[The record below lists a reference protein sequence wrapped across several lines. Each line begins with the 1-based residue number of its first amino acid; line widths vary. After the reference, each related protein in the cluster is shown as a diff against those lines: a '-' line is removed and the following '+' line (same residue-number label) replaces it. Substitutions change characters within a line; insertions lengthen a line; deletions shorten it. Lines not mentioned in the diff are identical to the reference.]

1 MTVNIPASA
10 RLEDV
15 LQRQREAHRAA
26 APSTP
31 EQRRARIQSVIDLV
45 VRHHEALGEAMD
57 ADFGGRHYGYSLMN
71 DVVGSLGALKH
82 ARDNLESW
90 MPSDPRP
97 VFQPYDQMGG
107 LAEVQYQPKG
117 SILIMGTWNAPL
129 FTILAPLAGVLAAG
143 NRAVIKPSE
152 ITSRTAEVFRAAA
165 EAELDPEV
173 VAVVTGG
180 VDVAESLTSLPF
192 DHIVVT
198 GGAAVGRAVM
208 ANAARNLVPVT
219 LELGGKSP
227 VIVGRSADISDVAY
241 KIAIAKSTNSGQI
254 CVSPDTVHVP
264 REQLEELVSAVAA
277 AFAALHPTIA
287 GNPDVVA
294 AVNER
299 HLERVD
305 GYVRE
310 AADLGARIVTTPD
323 EPLSPTDRRRP
334 LRLVVEPPA
343 EASIRTE
350 EIFGSAMVVLPYDD
364 IEEVIDGLNSGAKP
378 LALYYF
384 GTDTDERRDVL
395 ARTTSGGVTIDN
407 LLMHPALMD
416 APFGGVGTSGMGH
429 YNGLEGFRQ
438 FSHARTVLFAPAAEL
453 RGEWGM
459 LPPYG
464 EHFTAAML
472 AQITP

>member
-10 RLEDV
+10 TLSDV
-15 LQRQREAHRAA
+15 LQRQQIAHRAA
-26 APSTP
+26 APTTP
-31 EQRRARIQSVIDLV
+31 AERRARIQAVIDLV
-45 VRHHEALGEAMD
+45 VRHHEELAQAMD

-165 EAELDPEV
+165 EAELDPEIV
-173 VAVVTGG
+173 TVVTGG

-208 ANAARNLVPVT
+208 ANAARNLAPVT

-227 VIVGRSADISDVAY
+227 VIVGRSADVSDVAY

-264 REQLEELVSAVAA
+264 REQLEELVSAVAD

-323 EPLSPTDRRRP
+323 EALSPTDRRRP

-364 IEEVIDGLNSGAKP
+364 IDEVIDGLNSGAKP

-384 GTDTDERRDVL
+384 GTDSDERRDVL

-407 LLMHPALMD
+407 LLMHPALME
-416 APFGGVGTSGMGH
+416 APFGGVGASGMGH

>member
-1 MTVNIPASA
+1 MTVNTPASA
-10 RLEDV
+10 ALSDA
-15 LQRQREAHRAA
+15 LQRQQDAHRSAG
-26 APSTP
+26 PSSAQ
-31 EQRRARIQSVIDLV
+31 QRRDRIQSVIDLL
-45 VRHHEALGEAMD
+45 VRRHEELGQAMD

-71 DVVGSLGALKH
+71 DVVGSLGVLKH

-90 MPSDPRP
+90 MQSDPRP
-97 VFQPYDQMGG
+97 VFAPYDQMGG

-117 SILIMGTWNAPL
+117 SILVMGTWNAPL
-129 FTILAPLAGVLAAG
+129 FTLLAPLAGVLAAG
-143 NRAVIKPSE
+143 NRAVLKPSE
-152 ITSRTAEVFRAAA
+152 ITSRTAEVFAAA
-165 EAELDPEV
+165 AAADLDPAIV
-173 VAVVTGG
+173 TVVTGG
-180 VDVAESLTSLPF
+180 VDVAESLTALPF

-198 GGAAVGRAVM
+198 GGHAVGRAVM

-227 VIVGRSADISDVAY
+227 VIVGRSADLSDVAY

-264 REQLEELVSAVAA
+264 REQLDDLVSAVAE

-299 HLERVD
+299 HLDRVD

-310 AADLGARIVTTPD
+310 AAELGARVVTTPD
-323 EPLSPTDRRRP
+323 EPLSSTDRRRP

-343 EASIRTE
+343 DSSIRTE

-364 IEEVIDGLNSGAKP
+364 IDEVVETLNSGAKP

-384 GTDTDERRDVL
+384 GADADERRDVL
-395 ARTTSGGVTIDN
+395 ARTTSGGVTVDN
-407 LLMHPALMD
+407 LLMHPALND
-416 APFGGVGTSGMGH
+416 APFGGVGASGIGH

-438 FSHARTVLFAPAAEL
+438 FSHARTVLFAPTAEL

-464 EHFTAAML
+464 EHFTAAMI

>member
-1 MTVNIPASA
+1 MTVHTPASA
-10 RLEDV
+10 ALSDV
-15 LQRQREAHRAA
+15 LKRQQNAHRSAG
-26 APSTP
+26 PSTSA
-31 EQRRARIQSVIDLV
+31 ERRDRIQTVIDLL
-45 VRHHEALGEAMD
+45 VRHHEALGQAMD

-71 DVVGSLGALKH
+71 DVVGSLGVLKH
-82 ARDNLESW
+82 ARDNLDSW
-90 MPSDPRP
+90 MQTDPRP
-97 VFQPYDQMGG
+97 VFAPYDQMGG

-117 SILIMGTWNAPL
+117 SILVIGTWNAPL
-129 FTILAPLAGVLAAG
+129 FTLLAPLAGVLAAG
-143 NRAVIKPSE
+143 NRAVLKPSE
-152 ITSRTAEVFRAAA
+152 ITSRTAEVLRDVF
-165 EAELDPEV
+165 EAEIDPEII
-173 VAVVTGG
+173 AVVTGG
-180 VDVAESLTSLPF
+180 VDVAESLTSMPF

-198 GGAAVGRAVM
+198 GGHAVGRAVM

-227 VIVGRSADISDVAY
+227 VIVGRSADLSDVAY

-264 REQLEELVSAVAA
+264 REQLEQLVSGVAE

-287 GNPDVVA
+287 GNADVVA

-299 HLERVD
+299 HLARVD

-310 AADLGARIVTTPD
+310 AAELGARIVTAPD
-323 EPLSPTDRRRP
+323 EELSLTDRRRP

-343 EASIRTE
+343 DSSIRTE

-364 IEEVIDGLNSGAKP
+364 IDEVIDTLNSGAKP

-395 ARTTSGGVTIDN
+395 ARTSSGGVTIDN
-407 LLMHPALMD
+407 LLMHPALND
-416 APFGGVGTSGMGH
+416 APFGGVGASGIGH

>member
-1 MTVNIPASA
+1 MTVNTPASA

-15 LQRQREAHRAA
+15 LQRQREAHRSAG
-26 APSTP
+26 PSTA
-31 EQRRARIQSVIDLV
+31 EQRRERIQSVIDLI
-45 VRHHEALGEAMD
+45 VRHHEELGQAMD

-71 DVVGSLGALKH
+71 DVVGSLGVLKH

-90 MPSDPRP
+90 MQADPRP
-97 VFQPYDQMGG
+97 VFEPYAQMGG
-107 LAEVQYQPKG
+107 VAEVQYQPKG

-129 FTILAPLAGVLAAG
+129 FTVFAPLAGVLAAG
-143 NRAVIKPSE
+143 NRAVVKPSE
-152 ITSRTAEVFRAAA
+152 ITSRTAEVLQRIA
-165 EAELDPEV
+165 EAELDPEIV
-173 VAVVTGG
+173 TVVTGG
-180 VDVAESLTSLPF
+180 VDLAESLTALPF

-198 GGAAVGRAVM
+198 GGGAVGKAVM
-208 ANAARNLVPVT
+208 SNAARNLVPVT

-227 VIVGRSADISDVAY
+227 VIVGRSADLADVAY

-264 REQLEELVSAVAA
+264 REHLEELVSAVAD

-310 AADLGARIVTTPD
+310 AAELGARVVSTPD
-323 EPLSPTDRRRP
+323 EPVSSTDRRRP
-334 LRLVVEPPA
+334 LRLVVDPPA
-343 EASIRTE
+343 DSSIRTE
-350 EIFGSAMVVLPYDD
+350 EIFGSAMVVLPYDELD
-364 IEEVIDGLNSGAKP
+364 EVIDALNSGEKP

-384 GTDTDERRDVL
+384 GADTDERREVL

-407 LLMHPALMD
+407 LLMHPALND
-416 APFGGVGTSGMGH
+416 APFGGVGASGIGH

-464 EHFTAAML
+464 DHFTAAMI